1 MPGSPSNPHDGA
13 RRDQTRRAAVVRSWA
28 RASGRLIAYAVAVTL
43 AVVVLA
49 FGLSR
54 AMPGSALSAQLGS
67 HATDATRQQLAA
79 QLGLDRPW
87 WSQLGTLLRNLITH
101 GDVGPS
107 MVNGESVRSA
117 ITARAGATLS
127 IVVLAMLI
135 AVLLATA
142 IAVVSATHQN
152 RWPDHVLRV
161 VLSAGIAVPAFWLGL
176 LLVLLFSVHLRWFP
190 VAGLGT
196 GPAAWL
202 RSLVLPAV
210 TAAVGIVPLLAR
222 SLRAQLLEVL
232 HADFVVAAR
241 ATGLSSRRILLRH
254 LIPNAAL
261 PALTLVGTNL
271 AYLIGGT
278 FVVESVF
285 TIPGVGDLMFRSI
298 TNRDSTTITGIV
310 IYTAV
315 LVVVVN
321 LLTDLVVRLLDPRL
335 ARGGAAL

>member
-1 MPGSPSNPHDGA
+1 MPGSPSNPQDAGRTSRPA
-13 RRDQTRRAAVVRSWA
+13 PLRAWA
-28 RASGRLIAYAVAVTL
+28 RSAVGLIAYAAAVTL
-43 AVVVLA
+43 AVILLS

-54 AMPGSALSAQLGS
+54 AMPGDALSAQLGS
-67 HATDATRQQLAA
+67 HATEQTKQQLAA
-79 QLGLDRPW
+79 QLGLDQPW
-87 WSQLGTLLRNLITH
+87 WRQLARLLGNLITH

-107 MVNGESVRSA
+107 LINGESVRSA
-117 ITARAGATLS
+117 VTARAGATLS
-127 IVVLAMLI
+127 IVALAL
-135 AVLLATA
+135 V
-142 IAVVSATHQN
+142 IAVVAATVLAVIAATHQN
-152 RWPDHVLRV
+152 RWPDHLLRI

-176 LLVLLFSVHLRWFP
+176 LLILAFSVHLHWFP

-196 GPAAWL
+196 GPGERL

-222 SLRAQLLEVL
+222 SLRAQLLEVIN
-232 HADFVVAAR
+232 ADFVVAAR
-241 ATGLSSRRILLRH
+241 ATGLSPARIIARH
-254 LIPNAAL
+254 LVPNAAL
-261 PALTLVGTNL
+261 PALTLLGTNL

-315 LVVVVN
+315 LVVIVN
-321 LLTDLVVRLLDPRL
+321 LLTDLAVRLLDPRQN
-335 ARGGAAL
+335 RRGAAL